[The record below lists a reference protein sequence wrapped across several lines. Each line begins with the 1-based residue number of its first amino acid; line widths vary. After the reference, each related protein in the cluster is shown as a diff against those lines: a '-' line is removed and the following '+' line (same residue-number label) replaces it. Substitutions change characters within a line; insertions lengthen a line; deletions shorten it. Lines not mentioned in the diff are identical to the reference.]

1 MYKVSQTGKT
11 LCIIARCQGSDY
23 ASYPLQ
29 ECGTMQF
36 VCELQAVGIELWLLY

>member
-1 MYKVSQTGKT
+1 MYKVSQTGQI

-23 ASYPLQ
+23 DIYPLL

-36 VCELQAVGIELWLLY
+36 VYELQAAGIELWLLY